1 MIRIYLLFA
10 TLLMT
15 PFQDLT
21 KNEDERFIRLV
32 KIEID
37 PSSLEEY
44 VAILREQMETAAQIE
59 EGVLEYT
66 VVNEKDNP
74 HLFTLIEI
82 YKDYNAYQDHIK
94 TSHFLKYKT
103 STQKMVQSL
112 ELIDVNMVK
121 AVNKNSF

>member
-1 MIRIYLLFA
+1 MIRVYLLLA
-10 TLLMT
+10 TLLMI
-15 PFQDLT
+15 PFQDLA

-32 KIEID
+32 KIKVD
-37 PSSLEEY
+37 PSTLEDYEI
-44 VAILREQMETAAQIE
+44 ILKEQMETAVKIE

-66 VVNEKDNP
+66 VVSEKDNP

-94 TSHFLKYKT
+94 TRHFLKYKT

>member
-1 MIRIYLLFA
+1 MIRVYLLLA
-10 TLLMT
+10 TLLMA
-15 PFQDLT
+15 PFQDLA

-44 VAILREQMETAAQIE
+44 VLILKEQMQTAIQIE

-82 YKDYNAYQDHIK
+82 YKNYNAYQDHIK

-121 AVNKNSF
+121 AVNKDSF